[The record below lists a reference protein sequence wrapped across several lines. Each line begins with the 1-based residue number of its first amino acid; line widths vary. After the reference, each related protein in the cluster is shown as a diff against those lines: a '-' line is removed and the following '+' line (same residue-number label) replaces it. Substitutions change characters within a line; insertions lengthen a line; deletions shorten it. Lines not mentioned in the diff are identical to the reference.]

1 MRSTVV
7 ISVLLVISASYV
19 QIRAQ
24 SPKADSK
31 EKDCKRKDKSQNKA
45 DAVADKILAETSEVA
60 PSWYG
65 DVYPALK
72 RKYNKPVSR
81 ELYDRWRKR
90 YYENV
95 VVPQVLKDGYNLE
108 SARQEFMKQTEKQP
122 SN

>member
-1 MRSTVV
+1 MSLESRTGHDMRATVV
-7 ISVLLVISASYV
+7 ISVLLVISASYA

-31 EKDCKRKDKSQNKA
+31 KKDSKKKDKSPNEA
-45 DAVADKILAETSEVA
+45 DTVADQILAETGQVV

-81 ELYDRWRKR
+81 ELYDRWRRR

-108 SARQEFMKQTEKQP
+108 
-122 SN
+122 